1 MKLRETLVRVV
12 LFCVS
17 QKESNN
23 FMARFLGISIL
34 VSMLLVSALMVI
46 YKKYNSRLI
55 FIEIQKQEKL
65 LDQYEV
71 AWGQL
76 QLELTTLA
84 EQNRVEQVARE
95 QLKLVLPAREK
106 IIYIKP

>member
-1 MKLRETLVRVV
+1 ML
-12 LFCVS
+12 
-17 QKESNN
+17 
-23 FMARFLGISIL
+23 RFLGMSIL
-34 VSMLLVSALMVI
+34 ISALLISALMVI

-55 FIEIQKQEKL
+55 FIEIQKHEKL

-95 QLKLVLPAREK
+95 QLKLVLPPREK

>member
-1 MKLRETLVRVV
+1 MVTGRY
-12 LFCVS
+12 
-17 QKESNN
+17 
-23 FMARFLGISIL
+23 LGLGGLIL
-34 VSMLLVSALMVI
+34 VLLVSALTVI
-46 YKKYNSRLI
+46 YSKYQSRLI
-55 FIEIQKQEKL
+55 FIDIQKQERA

-71 AWGQL
+71 EWGQL

-95 QLKLVLPAREK
+95 QLKLVMPLREK

>member
-1 MKLRETLVRVV
+1 M
-12 LFCVS
+12 
-17 QKESNN
+17 
-23 FMARFLGISIL
+23 IL
-34 VSMLLVSALMVI
+34 VLLASALSVI
-46 YKKYNSRLI
+46 YSKYQSRLI
-55 FIEIQKQEKL
+55 FIEIQKQERQ

-71 AWGQL
+71 EWGQL

-95 QLKLVLPAREK
+95 QLKLVMPVREK